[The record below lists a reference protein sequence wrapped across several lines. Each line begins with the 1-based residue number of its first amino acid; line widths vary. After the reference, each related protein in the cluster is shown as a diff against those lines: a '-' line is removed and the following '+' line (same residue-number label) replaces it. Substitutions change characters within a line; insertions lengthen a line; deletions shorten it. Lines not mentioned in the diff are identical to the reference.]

1 MTFLRK
7 VPLLPALMLA
17 WLLASAP
24 KAEAQ
29 SLIPFDQA
37 VATAEVFVPAI
48 EVTKVEY
55 ALDPV
60 TLTTI
65 VRVFGP
71 TAKLDVGWT
80 MEFDAVTGTPLN
92 LSAAAL
98 TDFERA
104 TLAIVLSRRS
114 LGNMTFSEA
123 AQLAATSLGQP
134 LIQVRSVSMVS
145 QHTLLVLLARFAD
158 LSTVNVDAIAR
169 VRLADGF
176 EGEPVARGTSA
187 QLSSAIGSV
196 EAQLPGWRFLRAR
209 AVSQSPALVLDIC
222 MLEPVKNI
230 ARQAR
235 VTLGSPNSVVLSQPF
250 MPRGTLAEDAAL
262 RRNPSISIPSTVH
275 EALARM
281 HASATNVRFFDF
293 RFSAVA
299 GQPRW
304 CGSCDSPN
312 VFLSAEFTMFL
323 TATQP
328 AATGFIYGRREFAM
342 NPADF
347 NRDALISA
355 MDLAEVLN
363 SWGVYYPPYDLNESG
378 LVDAGDLAIL
388 LNGWR

>member
-1 MTFLRK
+1 MMFVRK
-7 VPLLPALMLA
+7 VAL
-17 WLLASAP
+17 LLAVLLACVSRAQ
-24 KAEAQ
+24 AQ

-37 VATAEVFVPAI
+37 VSTTQIFVPTI
-48 EVTKVEY
+48 QVTKTEY
-55 ALDPV
+55 VLDPV
-60 TLTTI
+60 TLTTV

-71 TAKLDVGWT
+71 TSKLDVGWT
-80 MEFDAVTGTPLN
+80 MDLDAITGTPIN
-92 LSAAAL
+92 LSAAPL

-123 AQLAATSLGQP
+123 AQLSATALGQP
-134 LIQVRSVSMVS
+134 LLQVRSVSMVS
-145 QHTLLVLLARFAD
+145 QHTLLVLLSRFAD

-169 VRLADGF
+169 VRLTDGF

-187 QLSSAIGSV
+187 QISSAIASV

-209 AVSQSPALVLDIC
+209 AVSQSPALALDIC

-235 VTLGSPNSVVLSQPF
+235 VTLGSPNTVVLSQPF
-250 MPRGTLAEDAAL
+250 APRGSLAQDAAL
-262 RRNPSISIPSTVH
+262 RRNPAVSIPSTPH

-281 HASATNVRFFDF
+281 NTSATNVRFFDF
-293 RFSAVA
+293 RFSSVA

-323 TATQP
+323 TANQP
-328 AATGFIYGRREFAM
+328 ASTGFIFGRREFSM
-342 NPADF
+342 SPADF
-347 NRDALISA
+347 NRDALITG
-355 MDLAEVLN
+355 MDLAEILN
-363 SWGVYYPPYDLNESG
+363 SWGAFYPPYDLNESG
-378 LVDAGDLAIL
+378 LVDAGDLAVL